1 MTTTSE
7 APDAVADWWRQLSA
21 AALVGTGRRPAPD
34 LPPIGVGPRAEAGA
48 DRLALD
54 AAALGGVLRRAGQA
68 PATGLPV
75 PEPSP
80 DDVREV
86 APARAVQLLELLL
99 SQPPGGAEHA
109 DRLLAHWLRACDAA
123 ERRIPHRLLPAV
135 LERGSADGLRA
146 EVAPVLDRRGRW
158 LAAQN
163 PAWSWAADAG
173 TGAAGDDDEGTAGPA
188 HVDPDDWARLPTPER
203 LEALAVLRLVDP
215 AGARALLLTTWASD
229 GAKDRRQHLA
239 ALRPALGPDDEDLLE
254 SALDDRAAAVR
265 EVAADL
271 LDGLPGSRR
280 AQRMAARL
288 RPLVKESGL
297 LRKTIELELPDE
309 PDAAGIRDGLGKAPP
324 GRSQRGWWL
333 ERIAAG
339 APYDAWGHTA
349 DHVVPRLGDQDALA
363 GLRRAT
369 VLRRTPEWA
378 HALLDRAFDV
388 QLLVALP
395 RADRAAWVTARLPH
409 TKALF
414 EVANMLATVPAPWTP
429 QLSAAVVSKL
439 RDDTASPLWLGQ
451 LMPSLVDGLHPDA
464 VSALESWRQRAQLE
478 AGFDRALGRLVQSH
492 SFRRTITEAFQ

>member
-1 MTTTSE
+1 MTTSPE
-7 APDAVADWWRQLSA
+7 APAAVADWWRQLSA
-21 AALVGTGRRPAPD
+21 AALVGTARRPAPD
-34 LPPIGVGPRAEAGA
+34 LPQIGVVARPEARA

-54 AAALGGVLRRAGQA
+54 AAALGGVLRRAGHG
-68 PATGLPV
+68 PASGVSV

-80 DDVREV
+80 ADVREV

-109 DRLLAHWLRACDAA
+109 DRLLAHWLRACDTAGC
-123 ERRIPHRLLPAV
+123 RIPHRLLPAV
-135 LERGSADGLRA
+135 LERGAADDLRA
-146 EVAPVLDRRGRW
+146 RVAPVLDRRGRW

-163 PAWSWAADAG
+163 PAWSWAADAS
-173 TGAAGDDDEGTAGPA
+173 TGAAGDDEGTAGPTRI
-188 HVDPDDWARLPTPER
+188 DPDDWARLPTAAR
-203 LEALAVLRLVDP
+203 LDALAELRLADP

-229 GAKDRRQHLA
+229 AAKDRRQHLA
-239 ALRPALGPDDEDLLE
+239 ALRPGLGPDDEDILE

-339 APYDAWGHTA
+339 APYDAWGHGA
-349 DHVVPRLGDQDALA
+349 DHVVPRLADQDALA

-395 RADRAAWVTARLPH
+395 LADRTAWVLSRLPH
-409 TKALF
+409 TKALV
-414 EVANMLATVPAPWTP
+414 EVANMLATVPPPWTP
-429 QLSAAVVSKL
+429 QLSAAVVSRL
-439 RDDTASPLWLGQ
+439 RDDKAAPLWLGQ

-464 VSALESWRQRAQLE
+464 VAALQSWRQRAQLE